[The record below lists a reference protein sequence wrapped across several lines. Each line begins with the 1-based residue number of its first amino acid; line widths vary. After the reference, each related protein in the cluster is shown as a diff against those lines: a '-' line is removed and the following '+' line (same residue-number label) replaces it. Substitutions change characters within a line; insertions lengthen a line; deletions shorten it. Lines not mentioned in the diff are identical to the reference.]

1 MNEYKMPKAIKRI
14 ETENSLKAEC
24 LGSITVR
31 VDRYLELNVPALRP
45 NHHFAPVTAE
55 CILLYRDGYF
65 FACISLCQAIA
76 EAIVRLL
83 CEKNK
88 EKSPNFNKGIAKLRK
103 LRNDIPE
110 DWIRILQE
118 IWKDRNNYHHLN
130 PKVPTEKRKLEKIAK
145 SKIGALFDMERMVF
159 AFDLVGGAVAPKYP
173 KYWNE
178 PQNGMLNI
186 FLTIEP

>member
-1 MNEYKMPKAIKRI
+1 
-14 ETENSLKAEC
+14 
-24 LGSITVR
+24 
-31 VDRYLELNVPALRP
+31 
-45 NHHFAPVTAE
+45 
-55 CILLYRDGYF
+55 LYRGGYF

-83 CEKNK
+83 CEKNN
-88 EKSPNFNKGIAKLRK
+88 EKSPNFRKGINTLKKLRK
-103 LRNDIPE
+103 EIPE

-130 PKVPTEKRKLEKIAK
+130 PEVPTQKTKLEKIAK
-145 SKIGALFDMERMVF
+145 SKIGALFDVERMIF
-159 AFDLVGGAVAPKYP
+159 AFDLVGGTVKPKYP

-178 PQNGMLNI
+178 PKNGMLNI